1 MYISTIIKTLN
12 IMTTVIAKLKKEYKI
27 DTRVINNG
35 ITDGTS
41 FWTDGNVVKV
51 SNWITPLSV
60 DEQERKLR
68 WFLSHIE
75 FDLEYS

>member
-1 MYISTIIKTLN
+1 
-12 IMTTVIAKLKKEYKI
+12 MTTVIANLKKEYKI

-35 ITDGTS
+35 RTDGTS